1 MVMKWDKFKG
11 TIKGNGCEATVDMMF
26 TGPIAEPSP
35 FWMALFN
42 SPGEQETKPF
52 KVGELEQAHGWC
64 VNRIKN
70 HEQKL
75 GLRGDSQ
82 SQAN

>member
-26 TGPIAEPSP
+26 AGPIAEPSP
-35 FWMALFN
+35 FWMALFS

-52 KVGELEQAHGWC
+52 KEGELEQAHRWC
-64 VNRIKN
+64 VDRIHN
-70 HEQKL
+70 YEQQLKQ
-75 GLRGDSQ
+75 RGDIAS
-82 SQAN
+82 